1 MIVMFSKFL
10 PGQRDS
16 QLILESYNFTYS
28 RKKDKDTPLN
38 CVQKNIFKK
47 FKKQYKADRKFARAS
62 RLVMFLAFVLI
73 DFIDDAFNT
82 TTYTKGNGVNKFTL
96 HTQPIFI
103 SSPTYRDNGHLF
115 RCVVLSSKY

>member
-1 MIVMFSKFL
+1 MVVMFSKFL

-16 QLILESYNFTYS
+16 QLLLDSDNLTYS
-28 RKKDKDTPLN
+28 RKRDKDTPLN

-62 RLVMFLAFVLI
+62 RLFVFLAFVPI

-82 TTYTKGNGVNKFTL
+82 TTYTIGNVVNKFTL
-96 HTQPIFI
+96 HTQPIFV
-103 SSPTYRDNGHLF
+103 SSPTGILVTYLD
-115 RCVVLSSKY
+115 V

>member
-1 MIVMFSKFL
+1 MIVTFSKFL

-28 RKKDKDTPLN
+28 RKKDTDTPLN

-47 FKKQYKADRKFARAS
+47 FKMQYKADRKFARAS
-62 RLVMFLAFVLI
+62 RLVVFLAFVPI

-96 HTQPIFI
+96 STQPIFI
-103 SSPTYRDNGHLF
+103 SSPTYRDTGHLF
-115 RCVVLSSKY
+115 RCVVLSNKY